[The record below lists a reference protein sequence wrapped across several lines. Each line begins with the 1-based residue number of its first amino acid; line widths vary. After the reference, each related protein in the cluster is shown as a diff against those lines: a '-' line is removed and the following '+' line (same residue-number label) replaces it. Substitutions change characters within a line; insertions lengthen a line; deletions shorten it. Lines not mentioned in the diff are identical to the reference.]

1 MTTPSEFAAYV
12 ARHLD
17 DPHRVGDA
25 REFGYV
31 TSGLL
36 ALTGPV
42 AHGRPAC
49 ARTVLSVVGSYVRA
63 ALRDVRRREGDHRAI
78 AVVDAYEGTSP
89 HDEAVAALF
98 PGRERRRVERA
109 VVQETGLVLASVRR
123 LLPAVVPMV
132 LKLLHAGAPAVG
144 GAVARRREN
153 PVLIA
158 FLLAERDG
166 DVELG
171 EVVHLLA
178 DHLGPRTRL

>member
-17 DPHRVGDA
+17 DPGRVGDV
-25 REFGYV
+25 REYGYV
-31 TSGLL
+31 VAALRG
-36 ALTGPV
+36 LTGPV
-42 AHGRPAC
+42 AHGRPDC
-49 ARTVLSVVGSYVRA
+49 ARTVLSVVGSFVRS
-63 ALRDVRRREGDHRAI
+63 ALRDVRRTEDDHMAI
-78 AVVDAYEGTSP
+78 AMVDAYVGMSP
-89 HDEAVAALF
+89 RDEAVEALF

-109 VVQETGLVLASVRR
+109 VVQETGLDLESVQR

-132 LKLLHAGAPAVG
+132 LKLLHAGAPDEG
-144 GAVARRREN
+144 GAIARRREN

-166 DVELG
+166 EVDLG
-171 EVVHLLA
+171 EVVHDLA